1 MAKTIAETI
10 AEQLGDNGMTWQDT
24 SGNTLD
30 RLAAEAGGELHR
42 HPTRNDVCRWTFP
55 DGSAITEAGEA
66 WDFGFPACWCW
77 VGAPYE
83 AHPAPAGDCELA
95 SRDPWDIDGEG

>member
-42 HPTRNDVCRWTFP
+42 HPTRNDVCRWAFP

-66 WDFGFPACWCW
+66 WDFGFPTCWCW